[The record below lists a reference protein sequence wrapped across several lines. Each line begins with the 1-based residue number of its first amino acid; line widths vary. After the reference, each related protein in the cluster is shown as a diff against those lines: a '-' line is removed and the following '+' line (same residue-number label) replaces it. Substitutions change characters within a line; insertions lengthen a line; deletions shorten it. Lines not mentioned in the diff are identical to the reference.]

1 MSNPR
6 IFVQFFDWDS
16 VLNSLKHYCKER
28 FSCAIWGTFVKSY
41 SYHLKLCFQFSGLKS
56 VAFFLSLV
64 SRFPCLLS
72 PEIALI
78 NIILFMLWFLLL
90 VTALFD
96 EWKMQV
102 WGFSER
108 LSLRLMCAFLYLLV
122 QIAFKADVLHCVHKN
137 PKDSFLGSGPICRQT
152 PFVTFFFLKIGFTGS
167 KAKLASVSR
176 KWIQEMKGNRAKA
189 ASRFL
194 SLVSCSVTPST
205 IVYHQKTPMT
215 LWLLWALHSTML
227 VNFQWSWPVYYLI
240 VTSHWPQLF
249 HH

>member
-1 MSNPR
+1 MTSLGSIFSQHNFGFYSCVDNSQIQLSSMSNPS
-6 IFVQFFDWDS
+6 IFVQFFDWES
-16 VLNSLKHYCKER
+16 ILNSLKRYCKER

-56 VAFFLSLV
+56 VAFFLSLA

-108 LSLRLMCAFLYLLV
+108 LSLRSMCAFPFLPTANCLKSWYFTLYSQKSKV
-122 QIAFKADVLHCVHKN
+122 V
-137 PKDSFLGSGPICRQT
+137 
-152 PFVTFFFLKIGFTGS
+152 FF
-167 KAKLASVSR
+167 
-176 KWIQEMKGNRAKA
+176 
-189 ASRFL
+189 
-194 SLVSCSVTPST
+194 
-205 IVYHQKTPMT
+205 
-215 LWLLWALHSTML
+215 
-227 VNFQWSWPVYYLI
+227 
-240 VTSHWPQLF
+240 
-249 HH
+249 

>member
-1 MSNPR
+1 MTSLGSIFSQHNFGFYSCVDNSQIQLSSMSNPS

-16 VLNSLKHYCKER
+16 VLNSLKHYYKER

-41 SYHLKLCFQFSGLKS
+41 SYHLKLCFQFSSLES
-56 VAFFLSLV
+56 VAFFLSLA

-108 LSLRLMCAFLYLLV
+108 LGLRSMNAFSSLPQQTAC
-122 QIAFKADVLHCVHKN
+122 KADVL
-137 PKDSFLGSGPICRQT
+137 FSGPNCQQIHHA
-152 PFVTFFFLKIGFTGS
+152 TF
-167 KAKLASVSR
+167 
-176 KWIQEMKGNRAKA
+176 
-189 ASRFL
+189 
-194 SLVSCSVTPST
+194 
-205 IVYHQKTPMT
+205 
-215 LWLLWALHSTML
+215 
-227 VNFQWSWPVYYLI
+227 
-240 VTSHWPQLF
+240 
-249 HH
+249 